1 MSLQG
6 LTDHGSG
13 SRTPAN
19 SSGVRTTK
27 SVKIPKSVA
36 LLGILLLYKYMK
48 KALKIIGYIVLGFIG
63 FTILLSIVSDPIPEE
78 GSNPQEEIS
87 VDVQEGEDSQEE
99 IVPIEE
105 EILETQE
112 VVIPTQ
118 NTSNSNTK
126 IEEKTS
132 ASDTSQSQK
141 TYLVTKVVDGDT
153 LTISKDGSS
162 VTLRLIGIDTPET
175 VHPSK
180 PVECFGTEA
189 SNKAKSLLSGKYIT
203 LEMDDSQGT
212 YDKYQRMLAYVYLP
226 DGTMFNKYMIS
237 EGYAYEYTYG
247 TPYKYQSEFKQTQSS
262 AKQNKKGLWADG
274 VCEEETPAPVQ
285 TTTTNQSSSNIN
297 TSNYSCSLNIY
308 NCSNFKTQSEAHSV
322 FEMCGGSSN
331 DIHRLDSDGDG
342 EVCES
347 LP

>member
-1 MSLQG
+1 
-6 LTDHGSG
+6 
-13 SRTPAN
+13 
-19 SSGVRTTK
+19 
-27 SVKIPKSVA
+27 
-36 LLGILLLYKYMK
+36 MK

-63 FTILLSIVSDPIPEE
+63 LTILLAIVSEPIPEE
-78 GSNPQEEIS
+78 ESNPQEEIS
-87 VDVQEGEDSQEE
+87 VNVQEGEDFQEE

-105 EILETQE
+105 EVSEMQE
-112 VVIPTQ
+112 VLIPTQ

-126 IEEKTS
+126 LETETQ
-132 ASDTSQSQK
+132 SQSQK
-141 TYLVTKVVDGDT
+141 SYLVTKVVDGDT

-203 LEMDDSQGT
+203 LEMDNSQGT

-247 TPYKYQSEFKQTQSS
+247 TPYKYQSEFKQAENS

-285 TTTTNQSSSNIN
+285 TTTTNQTSSNIN
-297 TSNYSCSLNIY
+297 TSNYSCSSNIY
-308 NCSNFKTQSEAHSV
+308 NCSDFSTHDEAQAV
-322 FEMCGGSSN
+322 FEMCGGVSN
-331 DIHRLDSDGDG
+331 DVHQLDGNDNDGLA
-342 EVCES
+342 CES

>member
-1 MSLQG
+1 
-6 LTDHGSG
+6 
-13 SRTPAN
+13 
-19 SSGVRTTK
+19 
-27 SVKIPKSVA
+27 
-36 LLGILLLYKYMK
+36 MK
-48 KALKIIGYIVLGFIG
+48 KVLKILGYIIAGFIG
-63 FTILLSIVSDPIPEE
+63 LVILIAIFSGPVPEATRIE
-78 GSNPQEEIS
+78 DEV
-87 VDVQEGEDSQEE
+87 VDIQH
-99 IVPIEE
+99 EE
-105 EILETQE
+105 EILEQINVVQEENVETTQE
-112 VVIPTQ
+112 AQVSETVVNENIVTDT
-118 NTSNSNTK
+118 NTETKTPANT
-126 IEEKTS
+126 
-132 ASDTSQSQK
+132 QK

-247 TPYKYQSEFKQTQSS
+247 IPYKYQSEFKQAENS

-274 VCEEETPAPVQ
+274 VCEEETLAPTQ
-285 TTTTNQSSSNIN
+285 TTTTNQSSYNIN
-297 TSNYSCSLNIY
+297 TSNYSCSSDLY
-308 NCSNFKTQSEAHSV
+308 NCSNFSTHNEAQGV
-322 FEMCGGSSN
+322 FEMCGGNLN
-331 DIHRLDSDGDG
+331 DIHNLDADGDG
-342 EVCES
+342 LACES

>member
-1 MSLQG
+1 MKKILKILGYIITGFIG
-6 LTDHGSG
+6 LVILIAIFSDPLPEETQIEDEVVGIKPEEYILEQTNVVQEENVETVQETQVSETVVND
-13 SRTPAN
+13 SIVTNTNTETSTPAN
-19 SSGVRTTK
+19 T
-27 SVKIPKSVA
+27 
-36 LLGILLLYKYMK
+36 
-48 KALKIIGYIVLGFIG
+48 
-63 FTILLSIVSDPIPEE
+63 
-78 GSNPQEEIS
+78 
-87 VDVQEGEDSQEE
+87 
-99 IVPIEE
+99 
-105 EILETQE
+105 
-112 VVIPTQ
+112 
-118 NTSNSNTK
+118 
-126 IEEKTS
+126 
-132 ASDTSQSQK
+132 QK

-180 PVECFGTEA
+180 PVECFGVEA

-203 LEMDDSQGT
+203 LETDDSQGT

-247 TPYKYQSEFKQTQSS
+247 TPYKYQSEFKQAQSS
-262 AKQNKKGLWADG
+262 AKQNKKGLWTDG

-297 TSNYSCSLNIY
+297 TGNYSCSSNIY
-308 NCSNFKTQSEAHSV
+308 NCSNFSTHDEAQAV
-322 FEMCGGSSN
+322 FEACGGVSN
-331 DIHRLDSDGDG
+331 DVHGLDNDSDGLA
-342 EVCES
+342 CEN

>member
-1 MSLQG
+1 
-6 LTDHGSG
+6 
-13 SRTPAN
+13 
-19 SSGVRTTK
+19 
-27 SVKIPKSVA
+27 
-36 LLGILLLYKYMK
+36 MK
-48 KALKIIGYIVLGFIG
+48 KTLKILGYIIAGFIG
-63 FTILLSIVSDPIPEE
+63 LAILIAVFSDPIPEE
-78 GSNPQEEIS
+78 TQIGDEVVDIQHEEDILEQTN
-87 VDVQEGEDSQEE
+87 VVQEQNVETVQ
-99 IVPIEE
+99 
-105 EILETQE
+105 ETQVSE
-112 VVIPTQ
+112 TAVNESIVADT
-118 NTSNSNTK
+118 NTETSTPANT
-126 IEEKTS
+126 
-132 ASDTSQSQK
+132 QK

-153 LTISKDGSS
+153 LTISKDGLS

-203 LEMDDSQGT
+203 LETDDSQGT

-247 TPYKYQSEFKQTQSS
+247 TPYKYQSEFKQAQSS

-274 VCEEETPAPVQ
+274 VCEEEAPAPVQ
-285 TTTTNQSSSNIN
+285 TTATTSSSSNIN

-308 NCSNFKTQSEAHSV
+308 NCSDFSTHDEAQAV
-322 FEMCGGSSN
+322 FEACGGGSN
-331 DIHRLDSDGDG
+331 DVHGLDNDSDGLA
-342 EVCES
+342 CES